1 MKGAPAIAGTA
12 RRRFLGVSVAT
23 FLHRTAWAAEA
34 GAFKGP
40 VRIVVPF
47 GPGGIADLTARAV
60 ARGMEAELGTTVVV
74 ENKPGAGGVVAGT
87 QVAKARPDGRTL
99 LLVSN
104 GTAVSQ
110 ALFRTLPF
118 DALEDFAPIGT
129 LAGFPIAI
137 AVRDDS
143 SYRALADLVADARQ
157 RPGRLNIG
165 TIAMGSTQHL
175 SAELFKA
182 VAGLDFTVVPF
193 NGTPNLITAV
203 RAGDVDA
210 GFEILGP
217 LMPQVS
223 GKALRLL
230 AVSAARRGP
239 AYPEVPTVAEAGIGD
254 YEVVSWNGLAAPAGI
269 PAPVIERLAMAIS
282 SALADSDVKRSLTQ
296 LGVEPLAETPVVLG
310 RRLRDEV
317 TRWRTVID
325 RAGIERQ

>member
-217 LMPQVS
+217 LRPQVS

-230 AVSAARRGP
+230 AVSAARRSP
-239 AYPEVPTVAEAGIGD
+239 ACPEVPTVAEAGIGD
-254 YEVVSWNGLAAPAGI
+254 YDVVSWNGLAAPAGI
-269 PAPVIERLAMAIS
+269 PAPVIERLATAIS

-296 LGVEPLAETPVVLG
+296 LGVEPLAETPAALG

>member
-12 RRRFLGVSVAT
+12 RRRFLGIAVAT
-23 FLHRTAWAAEA
+23 FLQRTAWAAEA

-118 DALEDFAPIGT
+118 DALEDFAPIGS

-230 AVSAARRGP
+230 AVSAARRSP
-239 AYPEVPTVAEAGIGD
+239 ACPEVPTVAEAGIGD
-254 YEVVSWNGLAAPAGI
+254 YDVVSWNGLAAPAGI
-269 PAPVIERLAMAIS
+269 PAPVIERLATAIS

-296 LGVEPLAETPVVLG
+296 LGVEPLAETPAALG

>member
-1 MKGAPAIAGTA
+1 MLAAAVLGATP
-12 RRRFLGVSVAT
+12 
-23 FLHRTAWAAEA
+23 FLHRSVLAAEA
-34 GAFKGP
+34 GAFQGP

-47 GPGGIADLTARAV
+47 GPGGIADLTARTV
-60 ARGMEAELGTTVVV
+60 ARGIAADLGTSVVV

-118 DALEDFAPIGT
+118 DALTDFAPIGT

-137 AVRDDS
+137 AVRDDA
-143 SYRALADLVADARQ
+143 SYRTLADLVADARQ

-175 SAELFKA
+175 SAELFKV
-182 VAGLDFTVVPF
+182 VAGLDFTIVPF
-193 NGTPNLITAV
+193 NGTPNLITAM

-217 LMPQVS
+217 LIPQLMPQAG

-230 AVSAARRGP
+230 AVSTARRGA

-254 YEVVSWNGLAAPAGI
+254 YDVVSWNGLAAPTGT
-269 PAPVIERLAMAIS
+269 PAPVIERLAAAIA
-282 SALADSDVKRSLTQ
+282 SALADADVKRSLSS
-296 LGVEPLAETPVVLG
+296 LGVEPLAETPAVLG
-310 RRLRDEV
+310 RRLQDEV